1 MRRWAIRM
9 FYTFFIVTTMIMF
22 CHNCKCLR
30 YNGSRAF
37 RASMCGQSPLTPHSP
52 GQVIYAFPLIRGQNT
67 KTKGLEIDFFLF
79 GLPHTIWSSWARNQ
93 IRAIAA
99 SSNSRSLT
107 HCILP
112 GIEPASWCCSNSANP
127 LAPQWELLEIEFLNS
142 LH

>member
-1 MRRWAIRM
+1 M

-67 KTKGLEIDFFLF
+67 KTKGLEIDFFFFL
-79 GLPHTIWSSWARNQ
+79 GCPIPYGVPGPE
-93 IRAIAA
+93 IR
-99 SSNSRSLT
+99 S
-107 HCILP
+107 
-112 GIEPASWCCSNSANP
+112 EP
-127 LAPQWELLEIEFLNS
+127 
-142 LH
+142 